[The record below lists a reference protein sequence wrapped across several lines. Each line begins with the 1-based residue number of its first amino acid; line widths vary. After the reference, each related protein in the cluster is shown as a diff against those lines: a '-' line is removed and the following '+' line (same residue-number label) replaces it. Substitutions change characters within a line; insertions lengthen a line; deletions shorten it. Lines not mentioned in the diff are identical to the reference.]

1 MQVDD
6 SILRKILSKD
16 FPDAIIRIGLV
27 IFLIVMCARVF
38 APFTNLMLWGG
49 ILAIALYPLHQYLA
63 GWLGGRQTSA
73 AVLLVLS
80 CLLLLGVPTVML
92 GGSFAERIYDAYA
105 AFDSHSITIKP
116 PSPAVADWPIVGKQ
130 VYNFWNDAATN
141 LPELIEK
148 NHEQLS
154 ALSKRVLAA
163 AANTAGS
170 VLMFLVALLVAGIIM
185 VYGDSGGKVVLRI
198 FNRMVGPDKGPRL
211 QKLTVATVRSVATGV
226 VGVAF
231 IQALLLGLGFLVAG
245 IPAAGVLA
253 VIVMLLGIMQLPA
266 TIISL
271 PVIAYLWWSGDSSM
285 AINILYTIYFLA
297 AGMVDN
303 VLKPLLLGRGVD
315 APMPVVLLG
324 ALGGMATG
332 GIIGMFIGAVLLSI
346 GYQVFMGWVNDDA
359 ANSTVDE
366 ADDNGELLTEQS
378 PEGKTG

>member
-6 SILRKILSKD
+6 SMFRKMLSKD
-16 FPDAIIRIGLV
+16 FPDAVIRIGLV
-27 IFLIVMCARVF
+27 IFLIVMCVRVF
-38 APFTNLMLWGG
+38 APFTSLMLWGV
-49 ILAIALYPLHQYLA
+49 ILAVALYPLHQHLA
-63 GWLGGRQTSA
+63 GWLGGRQASA

-80 CLLLLGVPTVML
+80 SLLLLGVPTVML
-92 GGSFAERIYDAYA
+92 GGSFAGRIHEAYS
-105 AFDSHSITIKP
+105 AFESHSITIKAP
-116 PSPAVADWPIVGKQ
+116 DPAVADWPIVGKQ
-130 VYNFWNDAATN
+130 VYSFWNDAATN
-141 LPELIEK
+141 LPELIET
-148 NHEQLS
+148 NHAQLS

-163 AANTAGS
+163 AASTAGA
-170 VLMFLVALLVAGIIM
+170 VLLFLAALFVAGIIM
-185 VYGDSGGKVVLRI
+185 VYGDSGGKVMLRI
-198 FNRMVGPDKGPRL
+198 FNRMVGPDKGPGL

-253 VIVMLLGIMQLPA
+253 VIVMLIGIMQLPA
-266 TIISL
+266 TLISL
-271 PVIAYLWWSGDSSM
+271 PVIAYLWWSGDSST

-346 GYQVFMGWVNDDA
+346 GYQIFMGWVNDDA

-378 PEGKTG
+378 PESGSE

>member
-185 VYGDSGGKVVLRI
+185 VYGE
-198 FNRMVGPDKGPRL
+198 L

>member
-6 SILRKILSKD
+6 SILRKILSRD
-16 FPDAIIRIGLV
+16 LPDAIIRISLV

-49 ILAIALYPLHQYLA
+49 ILAISLYPLHQYLA
-63 GWLGGRQTSA
+63 RWFGGRQACA
-73 AVLLVLS
+73 AALLVLG
-80 CLLLLGVPTVML
+80 CLLLLGAPTVML
-92 GGSFAERIYDAYA
+92 GGSFASQIHDTYTS
-105 AFDSHSITIKP
+105 FDNNSITIKP
-116 PSPAVADWPIVGKQ
+116 PSSSVADWPLVGKQ
-130 VYNFWNDAATN
+130 VYNLWNDAATN
-141 LPELIEK
+141 LPRLIEK
-148 NHEQLS
+148 NHTQLQ

-170 VLMFLVALLVAGIIM
+170 VLLFLAALLVAGIIM
-185 VYGDSGGKVVLRI
+185 VYGDSGEKATQRI
-198 FNRMVGPDKGPRL
+198 LIRMVGPDRGPRL

-226 VGVAF
+226 IGVAF

-253 VIVMLLGIMQLPA
+253 VFVMLFGIMQLPA
-266 TIISL
+266 SIISL
-271 PVIAYLWWSGDSSM
+271 PVIAYLWWSGDTSTT
-285 AINILYTIYFLA
+285 INILYTIYFLL

-332 GIIGMFIGAVLLSI
+332 GIIGMFVGAVLLSI
-346 GYQVFMGWVNDDA
+346 GYQIFMGWVNDEGANA
-359 ANSTVDE
+359 A
-366 ADDNGELLTEQS
+366 ADKATEEGELSTENQS
-378 PEGKTG
+378 EQGIE

>member
-6 SILRKILSKD
+6 SKLQRILSKD
-16 FPDAIIRIGLV
+16 FPDALIRIGLV
-27 IFLIVMCARVF
+27 IFLIVMCVRVF
-38 APFTNLMLWGG
+38 APFTNLMLWGI
-49 ILAIALYPLHQYLA
+49 ILAVALYPLHQHLA
-63 GWLGGRQTSA
+63 GWLGGRQGRA

-80 CLLLLGVPTVML
+80 SLLLLGVPTVML
-92 GGSFAERIYDAYA
+92 GGSFAERIHVVYT
-105 AFDSHSITIKP
+105 AFENHSITIKP
-116 PSPAVADWPIVGKQ
+116 PSQSVADWPIVGKQ
-130 VYNFWNDAATN
+130 VYSLWNDAATN

-148 NHEQLS
+148 NHAQLS
-154 ALSKRVLAA
+154 ALSKKVLAA

-170 VLMFLVALLVAGIIM
+170 VLLFLVALLVAGIIM
-185 VYGDSGGKVVLRI
+185 VYGDSGGKVMLRI
-198 FNRMVGPDKGPRL
+198 FNRMVGSDKGPGL

-253 VIVMLLGIMQLPA
+253 VIVMLIGIMQLPA
-266 TIISL
+266 SIISL
-271 PVIAYLWWSGDSSM
+271 PVIAYLWWSGDSST
-285 AINILYTIYFLA
+285 AINVLYTIYFLA

-346 GYQVFMGWVNDDA
+346 GYQVFMGWVNDEE
-359 ANSTVDE
+359 ANSTVHE

-378 PEGKTG
+378 PESGSE